1 MSDATDALR
10 TSLSKLTIVDAMS
23 AVGHATELREL
34 VCGVVQELRRN
45 GSDPEQVVLA
55 IKEIAAEA
63 NPSLAGS
70 PLLYEIVKWCVEEYF
85 KP

>member
-10 TSLSKLTIVDAMS
+10 TSLSKLSLVDAMS
-23 AVGHATELREL
+23 GVGLPGELRDQ
-34 VCGVVQELRRN
+34 VCGVVQELKRN

-55 IKEIAAEA
+55 IKELATEA
-63 NPSLAGS
+63 NPSIAGS
-70 PLLYEIVKWCVEEYF
+70 RLLYEMVKWCVEEYF